1 MFFVTLYKSTVSE
14 NKLNT
19 FFKKYSVLISAIIAV
34 LGVYI
39 IMNAVGI
46 TCPIKY
52 ITGISCAG
60 CGMTRAWLC
69 FLRFD
74 FATALSYHPLFLLV
88 PPAVVFLFLRKRHPR
103 VSKIALIIIA
113 VIFIIVYI
121 IRMLDDGCNIVVFEP
136 KNSLIYR
143 IIHRVI

>member
-1 MFFVTLYKSTVSE
+1 MNS
-14 NKLNT
+14 
-19 FFKKYSVLISAIIAV
+19 FFKKYGYLISAIAAV
-34 LGVYI
+34 LCAYLLMHV
-39 IMNAVGI
+39 VGI

-69 FLRFD
+69 ALKLD
-74 FATALSYHPLFLLV
+74 FAAALSFHPLFLLV
-88 PPAVVFLFLRKRHPR
+88 PPAVVFMFSRKRHPR

-113 VIFIIVYI
+113 IIFIIVYI

-143 IIHRVI
+143 IIHSII

>member
-19 FFKKYSVLISAIIAV
+19 FFKKYGSLISAITTV

-69 FLRFD
+69 ALRLD
-74 FATALSYHPLFLLV
+74 FAAALSYHPLFPLV
-88 PPAVVFLFLRKRHPR
+88 PPAIVFLILRKRLPR

-113 VIFIIVYI
+113 LIFIVVYI
-121 IRMLDDGCNIVVFEP
+121 FRMIDYGCNIVVFEP

-143 IIHRVI
+143 IIHIVI